1 MVSRCINKADQF
13 MFKKNL
19 LLILFFSS
27 IQFSCNA
34 AAGGEIFVRA
44 NQVGFLP
51 YDIKTAIIMSKGNLT
66 NTSFNIVNANNE
78 RIVFKGKIDTSRG
91 KWGNF
96 PFNYQ
101 IDFSRITDAGV
112 YHIEIENK
120 KSFTFKIS
128 KNIYD
133 GITDSLLLF
142 LRVQRCGPTKPFLHE
157 PCHLYDSP
165 QVIGDNVEEGI
176 DVTGGWHDAGD
187 YVKFLNTTALTTYM
201 LLFSYEFDKSKFEFD
216 HNKNNEPDIL
226 EEARIGIDW
235 ILRACYKKNRFVT
248 QVQNVRDHEEIWR
261 LPENDSLRYDRP
273 AYTGIGKNMVGL
285 VSATLSLA
293 SRIWRERFSDK
304 QNANKWLAAS
314 KEIYQVRNQVPDVDT
329 VQSGMYQDS
338 RFWGKLALGA
348 IELYKSTKEIK
359 YLTDSFVYG
368 DSAKS
373 DYWWSW
379 GDINALAQF
388 RIAEYNPRFKN
399 YLQNNLIAFNENKN
413 KMTFGEGTNYSW
425 GTTNTFLGIALQ
437 AILWKKLTRSSEYD
451 SLKFFQSDYIL
462 GKNPWGISFIYNIGK
477 NFSKNF
483 HSQIAHFHNGYLPGA
498 VSAGPAPKSILNNY
512 QIQRTNLSY
521 SEFNSDDVLYFDDKA
536 DYITNEPT
544 IVSNATAIF
553 VFGQLAR

>member
-1 MVSRCINKADQF
+1 MHYKTFLFITLF
-13 MFKKNL
+13 
-19 LLILFFSS
+19 FFSS
-27 IQFSCNA
+27 VPISCTA
-34 AAGGEIFVRA
+34 AIGDGIFVRA

-51 YDIKTAIIMSKGNLT
+51 GDIKTANIMSKNNLT
-66 NTSFNIVNANNE
+66 KKYYKIIDVKSE
-78 RIVFKGKIDTSRG
+78 RIIYQNIIDTSRG
-91 KWGNF
+91 VWGKY

-101 IDFSRITDAGV
+101 IDFSNVTTTGV
-112 YHIEIENK
+112 YHIEVDSK
-120 KSFTFKIS
+120 KYFTFRIS
-128 KNIYD
+128 KDCYN

-142 LRVQRCGPTKPFLHE
+142 LKVQRCGSTHPLLHE
-157 PCHLYDSP
+157 PCHLFDSP
-165 QVIGDNVEEGI
+165 NVIGDESQEGI

-187 YVKFLNTTALTTYM
+187 YIKFLNSTAYTTYL

-216 HNKNNEPDIL
+216 NNRNNEPDVL

-235 ILRACYKKNRFVT
+235 ILRACYKKNKFVN
-248 QVQNVRDHEEIWR
+248 QVQDSRDHTEIWR
-261 LPENDSLRYDRP
+261 LPETDSLQYDRP

-293 SRIWRERFSDK
+293 SRIWRTRFADK
-304 QNANKWLAAS
+304 KNADKWLAVS
-314 KEIYQVRNQVPDVDT
+314 KDIYQVRNQVPNVDV

-338 RFWGKLALGA
+338 RYWGKLALGA

-379 GDINALAQF
+379 GDIDALAQF
-388 RIAEYNPRFKN
+388 RIAEHNPRFIV
-399 YLQNNLIAFNENKN
+399 YLKNNLDAFNHNKT
-413 KMTFGEGTNYSW
+413 KMTFGEGTVYSW

-437 AILWKKLTRSSEYD
+437 AILWKKLTGSSEYD
-451 SLKFFQSDYIL
+451 TLKFFQRDYVL

-477 NFSKNF
+477 KFSKNF

-498 VSAGPAPKSILNNY
+498 VSAGPAPKSILDNY
-512 QIQRTNLSY
+512 QIQRSDISN
-521 SEFNSDDVLYFDDKA
+521 SEFNSVDVLYFDDKA

-553 VFGQLAR
+553 VMGQLTK